1 VARRRPAAGLD
12 PSRRESGT
20 GGSSSTLRVA
30 CGHHGRYGRDMATT
44 HFFDAPDGVRLAWHE
59 LGEGRP
65 VVLLHGLFSNAETN
79 WIKFG
84 HAAAIAAGGFRLIMP
99 DLRAHGR
106 SAAPH
111 EAAAYPP
118 DVLADD
124 GFALLRHLDVTD
136 YDLGGYSL
144 GARTAARMAI
154 KGAAPRRLVI
164 AGMGLRGMLDTQRRS
179 EHFRDVLT
187 GMGTHKRGS
196 PEWLAEAFLKT
207 TGGDPQAL
215 LPLLGS
221 FVDSTEAELRGIA
234 VPTLVLSGAEDR
246 DNGPAEALADL
257 LPDAR
262 YVEVPG
268 NHMSA
273 VTKPEL
279 GRAIADFLAA

>member
-1 VARRRPAAGLD
+1 
-12 PSRRESGT
+12 
-20 GGSSSTLRVA
+20 
-30 CGHHGRYGRDMATT
+30 MATT

-65 VVLLHGLFSNAETN
+65 VLLLHGLFSNAETN

-84 HAAAIAAGGFRLIMP
+84 HAAVLAAHGFRVIMP
-99 DLRAHGR
+99 DLRAHGQ

-111 EAAAYPP
+111 DPAAYPP
-118 DVLADD
+118 DVLAED
-124 GFALLRHLDVTD
+124 GFALVRHLGLKE

-179 EHFRDVLT
+179 AHFRHVLT
-187 GMGTHKRGS
+187 GMGTHARGS

-207 TGGDPQAL
+207 TGGDPAAL
-215 LPLLGS
+215 LPLLDS
-221 FVDSTEAELRGIA
+221 FVDSSEAELRAIA
-234 VPTLVLSGAEDR
+234 MPTLVLSGAEDQ

-273 VTKPEL
+273 VTKPEF
-279 GRAIADFLAA
+279 GRAVADFLAA

>member
-1 VARRRPAAGLD
+1 
-12 PSRRESGT
+12 
-20 GGSSSTLRVA
+20 
-30 CGHHGRYGRDMATT
+30 MATT
-44 HFFDAPDGVRLAWHE
+44 DFFDAPDGVRLAWHE
-59 LGEGRP
+59 LGDGQP
-65 VVLLHGLFSNAETN
+65 VLLLHGLFSNAQTN
-79 WIKFG
+79 WIRFG
-84 HAAAIAAGGFRLIMP
+84 HAAAIAAKGFRVVMP
-99 DLRAHGR
+99 DLRAHGQ

-111 EAAAYPP
+111 DPAAYPP

-124 GFALLRHLDVTD
+124 GFALIRHLGLND

-144 GARTAARMAI
+144 GARTATRMAI

-179 EHFRDVLT
+179 EHFRHVLT
-187 GMGTHKRGS
+187 GMGTHQRGS

-207 TGGDPQAL
+207 TGSDPAAL
-215 LPLLGS
+215 LPLLDS
-221 FVDSTEAELRGIA
+221 FVDSSEAELRGMA
-234 VPTLVLSGAEDR
+234 MPTLVLSGAEDR

-273 VTKPEL
+273 VTKPEF

>member
-1 VARRRPAAGLD
+1 
-12 PSRRESGT
+12 
-20 GGSSSTLRVA
+20 
-30 CGHHGRYGRDMATT
+30 MATT
-44 HFFDAPDGVRLAWHE
+44 HFFDAPDGLRLAWHE

-65 VVLLHGLFSNAETN
+65 VLLLHGLFSNVQTN
-79 WIKFG
+79 WIRFG
-84 HAAAIAAGGFRLIMP
+84 HAAVLAGHGLRVIMP
-99 DLRAHGR
+99 DLRAHGQ

-111 EAAAYPP
+111 EPGAYPP

-124 GFALLRHLDVTD
+124 GLALVRHLGLTD

-164 AGMGLRGMLDTQRRS
+164 AGMGLRGMLDTHRRS
-179 EHFRDVLT
+179 EHFRHVLT
-187 GMGTHKRGS
+187 GMGTHQRGS

-207 TGGDPQAL
+207 TGGDPAAL
-215 LPLLGS
+215 LPLLDS
-221 FVDSTEAELRGIA
+221 FVDSSEAELRGIA
-234 VPTLVLSGAEDR
+234 MPTLVLSGVEDH

-273 VTKPEL
+273 VTKPEF
-279 GRAIADFLAA
+279 GRAIADFIAA